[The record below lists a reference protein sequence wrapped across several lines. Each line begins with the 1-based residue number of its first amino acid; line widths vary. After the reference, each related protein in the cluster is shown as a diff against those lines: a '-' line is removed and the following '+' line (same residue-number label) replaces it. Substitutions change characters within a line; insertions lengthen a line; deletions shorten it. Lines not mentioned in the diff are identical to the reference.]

1 MAQTITNQASLSYRY
16 GDTDASVLSNIATA
30 VVNQPLT
37 ASKTALNGTYR
48 EGDTLTFVL
57 SLTNSGS
64 APLANVTVTDDL
76 GTYTLSTLSLTP
88 YTILPGARLFLGG
101 TDNGAISPTVTADGA
116 VFTIPSLP
124 AGTNALILY
133 QVRLTGTAPLAAGAT
148 ITNTATVTA
157 PALTEDVAAAATV
170 TAAEYADVAVVKT
183 MSPATLTDGGTITY
197 TFDITNRGNTEAT
210 NIVLTDAFNPL
221 PTAITVTRD
230 GVVLDAT
237 DYTFT
242 GGVLTVPA
250 SGSTGITLPAA
261 TLTQNE
267 ETGAVTLTPSSTRIT
282 VTGTL

>member
-1 MAQTITNQASLSYRY
+1 
-16 GDTDASVLSNIATA
+16 
-30 VVNQPLT
+30 
-37 ASKTALNGTYR
+37 
-48 EGDTLTFVL
+48 
-57 SLTNSGS
+57 
-64 APLANVTVTDDL
+64 
-76 GTYTLSTLSLTP
+76 
-88 YTILPGARLFLGG
+88 
-101 TDNGAISPTVTADGA
+101 
-116 VFTIPSLP
+116 
-124 AGTNALILY
+124 
-133 QVRLTGTAPLAAGAT
+133 
-148 ITNTATVTA
+148 
-157 PALTEDVAAAATV
+157 
-170 TAAEYADVAVVKT
+170 

-197 TFDITNRGNTEAT
+197 TFDITNRGNAEAT
-210 NIVLTDAFNPL
+210 NIVLTDAFNPV